1 MDDDDDDVCVGYYT
15 LLYLD
20 KWLQRVP
27 SLYSH
32 SQRGWQSG
40 QSFPRKAVIRELKRS
55 NKMTCVAFFVCG
67 EPGAGWTI
75 SQPN

>member
-1 MDDDDDDVCVGYYT
+1 MMMMMMCVLGTILDFT
-15 LLYLD
+15 LTNDY
-20 KWLQRVP
+20 RESIVP

-32 SQRGWQSG
+32 SQRGW